1 MVDARSRQGVYSHR
15 SMIHRKDLK
24 KRDGRSLFL
33 YSKVPFEF
41 SGLVPSPKG
50 SDVKPDPHLR
60 WHPLRGEWVTYATYR
75 QDRTFLPPVEYNPL
89 APTTDPENPTEL
101 PPGKYEIAV
110 FENRFPTL
118 SMNAENAPELP
129 TATQPGTGVCEVVV
143 YTQERNTSL
152 GQLPLWHIEMLL
164 EVWADRYH
172 ELGSIDHIQ
181 YVMPFENRGVEVGV
195 TLHHPHGQIYGYPFV
210 PTIPAREMQQQLEY
224 WNVNQKSL
232 IEDMIAAECKDKVR
246 LIYEGSDVVAFVPVC
261 ARYAYEVW
269 VAPVQKRK
277 SLVELNSAE
286 RKDFARA
293 LKTVLLKFDALWK
306 RPFPYVMVF
315 HQAPTDQ
322 SEHPEAHVHVEFY
335 PPYRTRDR
343 LKYLAGTEIGGGM
356 FASDTLPEEKAAELR
371 AVEVSID
378 S

>member
-1 MVDARSRQGVYSHR
+1 
-15 SMIHRKDLK
+15 MIHRKDLK
-24 KRDGRSLFL
+24 KKDGRPLFL
-33 YSKVPFEF
+33 YSKEPFEF
-41 SGLVPSPKG
+41 SAPVPSPKG
-50 SDVKPDPHLR
+50 PDVKPDPHLR
-60 WHPLRGEWVTYATYR
+60 WHPLRGEWVAYATYR
-75 QDRTFLPPVEYNPL
+75 QDRTFLPPPEYNPL

-101 PPGKYEIAV
+101 PQGKYEIAV

-118 SMNAENAPELP
+118 SMNAKSSPELP
-129 TATQPGTGVCEVVV
+129 VATKPGAGVCEVVV
-143 YTQERNTSL
+143 YTQERNSSL

-164 EVWADRYH
+164 EVWADRYN
-172 ELGSIDHIQ
+172 ELGSMEQIQ

-195 TLHHPHGQIYGYPFV
+195 TLHHPHGQIYAYPFV
-210 PTIPAREMQQQLEY
+210 PTIPAREMHQQLEY
-224 WNVNQKSL
+224 WHVKKKGL
-232 IEDMIAAECKDKVR
+232 LEDMIAAECNDKVR
-246 LIYEGSDVVAFVPVC
+246 LIYEGTDTVAFVPVC

-269 VAPVQKRK
+269 IAPIQKRK
-277 SLVELNSAE
+277 SLVDLNSSE

-293 LKTVLLKFDALWK
+293 LKTVLMKFDALWN

-322 SEHPEAHVHVEFY
+322 NEHPESHLHVEFY

-343 LKYLAGTEIGGGM
+343 LKYLAGTEIGAGM